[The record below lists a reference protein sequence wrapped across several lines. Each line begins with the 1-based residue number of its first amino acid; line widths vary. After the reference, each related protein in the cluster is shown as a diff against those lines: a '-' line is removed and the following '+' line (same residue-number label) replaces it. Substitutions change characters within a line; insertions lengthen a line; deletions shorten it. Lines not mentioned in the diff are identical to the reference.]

1 LPDRGRRS
9 TAPLDIRTAQLR
21 PDAKSWLSNSRFIV
35 ATRSIRNLRATDT
48 RNVTLQDADGGLH
61 QELQYEALVSC
72 RTDGRQLGVMDSET
86 GSVHTQLLGGD
97 GELDGLPQRVR
108 RPSEPATRTSNT

>member
-1 LPDRGRRS
+1 MY
-9 TAPLDIRTAQLR
+9 
-21 PDAKSWLSNSRFIV
+21 
-35 ATRSIRNLRATDT
+35 
-48 RNVTLQDADGGLH
+48 TLQDADGGLH

-72 RTDGRQLGVMDSET
+72 RTDGRQLGERVMDSET

-108 RPSEPATRTSNT
+108 RPSEPATRTSNTQRTRIQPSSCAGWLGFVGPEAFRALALGRDGFSI